1 MNNILHLIQ
10 KDFKRKWK
18 NPVVILGFLL
28 IPVIFTII
36 FGIVFGSSEEQT
48 LPQVPVLAVDKDKS
62 FLSQFFLTALNQ
74 GELKKLVSLKVVEEE
89 EGRSLMDKGKASA
102 LLMIPENFT
111 EDVWNNRSA
120 EILLL
125 KNPAEQFL
133 PQIAEEIVD
142 TASLLFSALLSVFNN
157 EVSLI
162 RDVIEKGEFS
172 DRDVSYL
179 SVQIKNRIDGIAKFV
194 FPPVISLKQ
203 ETLSEREE
211 EAGPSLT
218 VQGYILPAMA
228 IMFLLFICNI
238 VFEDILREKEMGTL
252 RRMSV
257 SSLKL
262 SEFVWSKTITSA
274 LIGMICTFVLIV
286 LGIVLFSIQWGN
298 LFIVFLIV
306 FCLNI
311 MLAGFISLIY
321 SFIQTERQAGAVLSS
336 VIIVM
341 SMLGGSMIPVENFP
355 PLVQQ
360 ISKITLN
367 YWGLKAFHKAIQHA
381 PFQEMAPILV
391 GMLGAGILF
400 SVAGSFFLKSNL
412 RKGLIR

>member
-1 MNNILHLIQ
+1 MKNILHLIQ

-36 FGIVFGSSEEQT
+36 FGIVFGSSDEQT
-48 LPQVPVLAVDKDKS
+48 LPQVPILAVDKDKS
-62 FLSQFFLTALNQ
+62 FLSQFFITAMNQ
-74 GELKKLVSLKVVEEE
+74 GELEKLISLRVVEEE
-89 EGRSLMDKGKASA
+89 EGRRLLDKGKASA
-102 LLMIPENFT
+102 LMVIPENFT
-111 EDVWNNRSA
+111 DDVWNNRSA

-142 TASLLFSALLSVFNN
+142 TASLLFSTLFSVFSD

-162 RDVIEKGEFS
+162 RDAIKKETFTDGDIS
-172 DRDVSYL
+172 SL
-179 SVQIKNRIDGIAKFV
+179 SIQIKNRFEGVARFV

-203 ETLSEREE
+203 ETISEKEE
-211 EAGPSLT
+211 RTGPSLS

-228 IMFLLFICNI
+228 VMFLLFICNV
-238 VFEDILREKEMGTL
+238 VFEDILREKETGTL
-252 RRMSV
+252 RRMSA
-257 SSLKL
+257 SPLKL
-262 SEFVWSKTITSA
+262 SEFIWSKTITSA
-274 LIGMICTFVLIV
+274 LIGMICTSVLVV

-298 LFIVFLIV
+298 LFTIFLIIL
-306 FCLNI
+306 CLNI
-311 MLAGFISLIY
+311 MLAGFISLLY
-321 SFIQTERQAGAVLSS
+321 SFIHTERQAGAVLSS

-341 SMLGGSMIPVENFP
+341 SMLGGSMMPVENFP
-355 PLVQQ
+355 PLVQK
-360 ISKITLN
+360 ISQLTLN

-381 PFQEMAPILV
+381 PFQEMVPLLV
-391 GMLGAGILF
+391 GMLSAGIVF
-400 SVAGSFFLKSNL
+400 SVVGSFFLKRNL

>member
-36 FGIVFGSSEEQT
+36 FGIVFGSPEEQT
-48 LPQVPVLAVDKDKS
+48 LPQVSVLAVDKDKS

-89 EGRSLMDKGKASA
+89 EGRRLLDKGKASA

-111 EDVWNNRSA
+111 EDVWNNQNVD
-120 EILLL
+120 ILLL

-133 PQIAEEIVD
+133 PQIVEEIVD
-142 TASLLFSALLSVFNN
+142 TASLLFSALFSVFNK
-157 EVSLI
+157 ELSLI

-172 DRDVSYL
+172 DRDVSML
-179 SVQIKNRIDGIAKFV
+179 SVQIKNRLEGVAKFV

-203 ETLSEREE
+203 ETLSQKKEE
-211 EAGPSLT
+211 TGPSLT

-238 VFEDILREKEMGTL
+238 IFEDILREKEIGTL

-257 SSLKL
+257 SPLKL
-262 SEFVWSKTITSA
+262 SEFIWSKTITSA

-298 LFIVFLIV
+298 LCIVFLIV
-306 FCLNI
+306 LCLNI

-321 SFIQTERQAGAVLSS
+321 SFIHTERQAGAVLSS

-355 PLVQQ
+355 PLIQQ

-367 YWGLKAFHKAIQHA
+367 YWGLKAFHKAIQRA

-391 GMLGAGILF
+391 GMLGVGIVF
-400 SVAGSFFLKSNL
+400 SVVGSFFLKSNL

>member
-1 MNNILHLIQ
+1 MKNILHLIQ

-28 IPVIFTII
+28 IPVVFTII

-48 LPQVPVLAVDKDKS
+48 LPQVSVLAVDKDKS

-89 EGRSLMDKGKASA
+89 EGRRLLDKGKASA
-102 LLMIPENFT
+102 LLIIPENFT

-142 TASLLFSALLSVFNN
+142 TASLLFSSLFSVFNN

-172 DRDVSYL
+172 DRDVSTL
-179 SVQIKNRIDGIAKFV
+179 SVQVKNRLEGVGKFV

-203 ETLSEREE
+203 ETLSEKKE

-238 VFEDILREKEMGTL
+238 VFEDMLREKEMGTL

-262 SEFVWSKTITSA
+262 SEFIWSKTITSA
-274 LIGMICTFVLIV
+274 LIGMICTSVLVV

-306 FCLNI
+306 LCLNI

-341 SMLGGSMIPVENFP
+341 SMLGGSMMPVENFP
-355 PLVQQ
+355 PLIQQ

-367 YWGLKAFHKAIQHA
+367 YWGLKAFHKAIQRA

-391 GMLGAGILF
+391 GMLAAGIVF
-400 SVAGSFFLKSNL
+400 SVVGSFFLKSNL

>member
-1 MNNILHLIQ
+1 MKNILHLIQ

-28 IPVIFTII
+28 IPVVFTII

-48 LPQVPVLAVDKDKS
+48 LPQVSVFAVDKDKS

-74 GELKKLVSLKVVEEE
+74 EELKKLVSLKVVEEE
-89 EGRSLMDKGKASA
+89 EGRRLLDKGKASA
-102 LLMIPENFT
+102 LLIIPENFT

-142 TASLLFSALLSVFNN
+142 TASLLFSSLFSVFNN

-172 DRDVSYL
+172 DRDVSTL
-179 SVQIKNRIDGIAKFV
+179 SVRVKNRLEGVGKFV

-203 ETLSEREE
+203 ETLSEKKE

-238 VFEDILREKEMGTL
+238 VFEDMLREKEMGTL

-262 SEFVWSKTITSA
+262 SEFIWSKTITSA
-274 LIGMICTFVLIV
+274 LIGMICTSVLVV

-306 FCLNI
+306 LCLNI

-341 SMLGGSMIPVENFP
+341 SMLGGSMMPVENFP
-355 PLVQQ
+355 PLIQQ

-367 YWGLKAFHKAIQHA
+367 YWGLKAFHKAIQRA

-391 GMLGAGILF
+391 GMLAAGIVF
-400 SVAGSFFLKSNL
+400 SVVGSFFLKSNL

>member
-1 MNNILHLIQ
+1 MNNILHLTQ

-36 FGIVFGSSEEQT
+36 FGIVFGSSDEQT
-48 LPQVPVLAVDKDKS
+48 LPQVPILAVDKDKS
-62 FLSQFFLTALNQ
+62 FLSQFFVTALNQ

-89 EGRSLMDKGKASA
+89 EGRRLLDKGKASA
-102 LLMIPENFT
+102 LMVIPENFT

-142 TASLLFSALLSVFNN
+142 TASLLFSALFSVFGD

-162 RDVIEKGEFS
+162 REAIKKEAFADV
-172 DRDVSYL
+172 DVASL
-179 SVQIKNRIDGIAKFV
+179 SIQIKNRLEGVSRFV

-203 ETLSEREE
+203 EIISEKAEQT
-211 EAGPSLT
+211 GPSLS

-228 IMFLLFICNI
+228 IMFLLFICNV
-238 VFEDILREKEMGTL
+238 VFEDILREKETGTL
-252 RRMSV
+252 RRMSA
-257 SSLKL
+257 SPLKL
-262 SEFVWSKTITSA
+262 SEFIWSKTITSA
-274 LIGMICTFVLIV
+274 LIGMICTSVLIV
-286 LGIVLFSIQWGN
+286 LGILLFSIQWGN
-298 LFIVFLIV
+298 LFLIFLIV
-306 FCLNI
+306 LCLNI

-321 SFIQTERQAGAVLSS
+321 SFIRTERQAGAVLSS

-355 PLVQQ
+355 PLVQK
-360 ISKITLN
+360 ISKITVN
-367 YWGLKAFHKAIQHA
+367 YWGIEALHKAIQHA
-381 PFQEMAPILV
+381 PFQEMAPLLA
-391 GMLGAGILF
+391 GMLGAGIVF
-400 SVAGSFFLKSNL
+400 SVVGSFFLKRNL

>member
-1 MNNILHLIQ
+1 MNTLLHLIR
-10 KDFKRKWK
+10 KDFQRKWK
-18 NPVVILGFLL
+18 NPIVILGFLM
-28 IPVIFTII
+28 IPVIFTVI

-48 LPQVPVLAVDKDKS
+48 LPQVQVLAVDKDKG

-74 GELKKLVSLKVVEEE
+74 GELKRLVSFKVVEDE
-89 EGRSLMDKGKASA
+89 EGRRLLDKGKASA
-102 LLMIPENFT
+102 LLIIPENFT

-142 TASLLFSALLSVFNN
+142 TASLLFSALFSVFED
-157 EVSLI
+157 EVSLL
-162 RDVIEKGEFS
+162 RDVIKKGEFR
-172 DRDVSYL
+172 DRDISSL
-179 SVQIKNRIDGIAKFV
+179 SVQIKNRIEGVSKFV

-203 ETLSEREE
+203 ETVSEKEERAGVSLS
-211 EAGPSLT
+211 

-228 IMFLLFICNI
+228 IMFLLFICNV

-257 SSLKL
+257 SPMKL
-262 SEFVWSKTITSA
+262 SEFIWSKTLTSA

-286 LGIVLFSIQWGN
+286 LGIVLFSIHWGD
-298 LFIVFLIV
+298 LFTVFLIV
-306 FCLNI
+306 LCLNI

-321 SFIQTERQAGAVLSS
+321 SFVHTERQAGAVLSS

-355 PLVQQ
+355 PLVQE

-367 YWGLKAFHKAIQHA
+367 YWGLRAFHKAIQGA
-381 PFQEMAPILV
+381 PFQEMVPMLA
-391 GMLGAGILF
+391 GMLGAGIVF
-400 SVAGSFFLKSNL
+400 SVAGSFFLKNNL

>member
-1 MNNILHLIQ
+1 MKNILHLIQ

-36 FGIVFGSSEEQT
+36 FGIVFGSSDEQT
-48 LPQVPVLAVDKDKS
+48 LPQVPILAVDKDKS
-62 FLSQFFLTALNQ
+62 FLSQFFITAMNQ
-74 GELKKLVSLKVVEEE
+74 GELEKLISLRVVEEE
-89 EGRSLMDKGKASA
+89 EGRRLLDKGKASA
-102 LLMIPENFT
+102 LMVIPENFT
-111 EDVWNNRSA
+111 DDVWNNRSA

-142 TASLLFSALLSVFNN
+142 TASLLFSTLFSVFSD

-162 RDVIEKGEFS
+162 RDAIKKETFTDGDIS
-172 DRDVSYL
+172 SL
-179 SVQIKNRIDGIAKFV
+179 SIQIKNRLEGVARFV

-203 ETLSEREE
+203 ETISEKEE
-211 EAGPSLT
+211 RTGPSLS

-228 IMFLLFICNI
+228 VMFLLFICNV
-238 VFEDILREKEMGTL
+238 VFEDILREKETGTL
-252 RRMSV
+252 RRMSA
-257 SSLKL
+257 SPLKL
-262 SEFVWSKTITSA
+262 SEFIWSKTITSA
-274 LIGMICTFVLIV
+274 LIGMICTSVLVV

-298 LFIVFLIV
+298 LFTIFLIIL
-306 FCLNI
+306 CLNI
-311 MLAGFISLIY
+311 MLAGFISLLY
-321 SFIQTERQAGAVLSS
+321 SFIHTERQAGAVLSS

-341 SMLGGSMIPVENFP
+341 SMLGGSMMPVENFP
-355 PLVQQ
+355 PLVQK
-360 ISKITLN
+360 ISQLTLN

-381 PFQEMAPILV
+381 PFQEMVPLLV
-391 GMLGAGILF
+391 GMLSAGIVF
-400 SVAGSFFLKSNL
+400 SVVGSFFLKRNL

>member
-1 MNNILHLIQ
+1 MKNILHLIQ

-28 IPVIFTII
+28 IPVVFTII

-48 LPQVPVLAVDKDKS
+48 LPQVSVLAVDKDKS

-89 EGRSLMDKGKASA
+89 EGRRLLDKGKASA
-102 LLMIPENFT
+102 LLIIPENFT

-142 TASLLFSALLSVFNN
+142 TASLLFSSLFSVFNN

-172 DRDVSYL
+172 DRDVSTL
-179 SVQIKNRIDGIAKFV
+179 SVRVKNRLEGVGKFV

-203 ETLSEREE
+203 ETLSEKKE

-238 VFEDILREKEMGTL
+238 VFEDMLREKEMGTL

-262 SEFVWSKTITSA
+262 SEFIWSKTITSA
-274 LIGMICTFVLIV
+274 LIGMICTSVLVV

-306 FCLNI
+306 LCLNI

-341 SMLGGSMIPVENFP
+341 SMLGGSMMPVENFP
-355 PLVQQ
+355 PLIQQ

-367 YWGLKAFHKAIQHA
+367 YWGLKAFHKAIQRA

-391 GMLGAGILF
+391 GMLAAGIVF
-400 SVAGSFFLKSNL
+400 SVVGSFFLKSNL

>member
-1 MNNILHLIQ
+1 MNNISHLIQ

-74 GELKKLVSLKVVEEE
+74 GELKKLVSIKVVEEE
-89 EGRSLMDKGKASA
+89 EGRRLLDKGKASA
-102 LLMIPENFT
+102 LMIMPENFT
-111 EDVWNNRSA
+111 EDVWNHRSA

-142 TASLLFSALLSVFNN
+142 TASLLFSALFSVFNN

-162 RDVIEKGEFS
+162 RAFIEKGEFL
-172 DRDVSYL
+172 DRDVSTL
-179 SVQIKNRIDGIAKFV
+179 SVQIKNRLEGVAKFV

-203 ETLSEREE
+203 EILSEKKE
-211 EAGPSLT
+211 EAGPSLS

-238 VFEDILREKEMGTL
+238 VFEDILREKEIGTL

-257 SSLKL
+257 SPLKL
-262 SEFVWSKTITSA
+262 SEFIWSKTITSA
-274 LIGMICTFVLIV
+274 LIGMICTFVLVV

-306 FCLNI
+306 LCLNI

-321 SFIQTERQAGAVLSS
+321 SFIHTERQAGAVLSS

-367 YWGLKAFHKAIQHA
+367 YWGLKAFHKAIQRA

-391 GMLGAGILF
+391 GMLAAGIVF
-400 SVAGSFFLKSNL
+400 SVVGSFFLKSNL

>member
-1 MNNILHLIQ
+1 MNNIVHLIK

-28 IPVIFTII
+28 IPVIFTMI

-48 LPQVPVLAVDKDKS
+48 LPQVPILAVDKDKS
-62 FLSQFFLTALNQ
+62 FLSQFFITALSQ
-74 GELKKLVSLKVVEEE
+74 GELKKFVSFKVVEEE
-89 EGRSLMDKGKASA
+89 EGRRLLDKGKASA
-102 LLMIPENFT
+102 LLVIPENFT

-133 PQIAEEIVD
+133 PQIAEEIID
-142 TASLLFSALLSVFNN
+142 TASLLFSALFSVFND

-162 RDVIEKGEFS
+162 RDAIKKESFTDG
-172 DRDVSYL
+172 DVSSL
-179 SVQIKNRIDGIAKFV
+179 SIQVKNRLEGISRFV

-203 ETLSEREE
+203 ETISEKGEE
-211 EAGPSLT
+211 TGPSLS

-252 RRMSV
+252 RRMNV
-257 SSLKL
+257 SPLKL
-262 SEFVWSKTITSA
+262 SEFIWSKTITSA
-274 LIGMICTFVLIV
+274 LIGMICTSMLVV
-286 LGIVLFSIQWGN
+286 LGIALFSIHWGN
-298 LFIVFLIV
+298 LFVIFLIIL
-306 FCLNI
+306 CLNI

-355 PLVQQ
+355 PLVQK
-360 ISKITLN
+360 ISQLTLN
-367 YWGLKAFHKAIQHA
+367 YWGLTAFHKAMQHA
-381 PFQEMAPILV
+381 PFQEMAPLLV
-391 GMLGAGILF
+391 GMLGAGIVF
-400 SVAGSFFLKSNL
+400 SVAGSFFLKRNL

>member
-1 MNNILHLIQ
+1 MNNIFHLIQ

-28 IPVIFTII
+28 IPIIFTII

-62 FLSQFFLTALNQ
+62 FISQFFLTALNQ
-74 GELKKLVSLKVVEEE
+74 GELKKLISLKVVEEE
-89 EGRSLMDKGKASA
+89 EGRRLLDKGKASA
-102 LLMIPENFT
+102 LLFIPENFT
-111 EDVWNNRSA
+111 QDIWNNRRA
-120 EILLL
+120 ELLLL

-142 TASLLFSALLSVFNN
+142 TASLLFSAIFSIFTD

-162 RDVIEKGEFS
+162 RDVIEKGEFL
-172 DRDVSYL
+172 DRDVSSL
-179 SVQIKNRIDGIAKFV
+179 SIQIKNRLEGVAKFV

-203 ETLSEREE
+203 QTLTETDEETGTSLS
-211 EAGPSLT
+211 

-238 VFEDILREKEMGTL
+238 VFEDILREKEIGTL

-257 SSLKL
+257 SRLKL
-262 SEFVWSKTITSA
+262 SEFIWGKTITSA

-286 LGIVLFSIQWGN
+286 LGIVLFSIQWGH

-306 FCLNI
+306 LCLNI

-321 SFIQTERQAGAVLSS
+321 SFIHTERQAGAVLPS

-341 SMLGGSMIPVENFP
+341 SLLGGSMMPVENFP

-367 YWGLKAFHKAIQHA
+367 YWGLKAFHKAIQGA
-381 PFQEMAPILV
+381 PFQEMIPLLV
-391 GMLGAGILF
+391 GMLAAGIVF
-400 SVAGSFFLKSNL
+400 SAIGTVFLKRNL
-412 RKGLIR
+412 RKGLNK

>member
-1 MNNILHLIQ
+1 MNNILHLTQ

-36 FGIVFGSSEEQT
+36 FGIVFGSSDEQT
-48 LPQVPVLAVDKDKS
+48 LPQVPILAVDKDKS
-62 FLSQFFLTALNQ
+62 FLSQFFVTALNQ

-89 EGRSLMDKGKASA
+89 EGRRLLDKGKASA
-102 LLMIPENFT
+102 LMVIPENFT

-142 TASLLFSALLSVFNN
+142 TASLLFSALFSVFGD

-162 RDVIEKGEFS
+162 REAIKKEAFADV
-172 DRDVSYL
+172 DVASL
-179 SVQIKNRIDGIAKFV
+179 SIQIKNRLEGVSRFV

-203 ETLSEREE
+203 EIISEKAEQT
-211 EAGPSLT
+211 GPSLS

-228 IMFLLFICNI
+228 IMFLLFICNV
-238 VFEDILREKEMGTL
+238 VFEDILREKETGTL
-252 RRMSV
+252 RRMSA
-257 SSLKL
+257 SPLKL
-262 SEFVWSKTITSA
+262 SEFIWSKTITSA
-274 LIGMICTFVLIV
+274 LIGMICTSVLIV
-286 LGIVLFSIQWGN
+286 LGILLFSIQWGN
-298 LFIVFLIV
+298 LFLIFLIIL
-306 FCLNI
+306 CLNI

-321 SFIQTERQAGAVLSS
+321 SFIRTERQAGAVLSS

-355 PLVQQ
+355 PLVQK
-360 ISKITLN
+360 ISKITVN
-367 YWGLKAFHKAIQHA
+367 YWGIEALHKAIQHA
-381 PFQEMAPILV
+381 PFQEMAPLLA
-391 GMLGAGILF
+391 GMLGAGIVF
-400 SVAGSFFLKSNL
+400 SVVGSFFLKRNL